1 MKNKL
6 NIAILGIGLIGGS
19 IALGLKK
26 RLDNRVSIIG
36 MSQNINRAFK
46 AKSLGMVD
54 QVIPSMKEIPKN
66 IDLVIIST
74 PISVCINLLKRIGR
88 NVRTDLIII
97 DTCSTKKTVVDTAEK
112 CLPEYISF
120 IGTHPMA
127 GIEKQGFEF
136 ACPDLF
142 INKPWIICPSRNSK
156 KNDLSMVN
164 DIINILEAKAVI
176 LDPVSH
182 DKLSVLSSHLPLIL
196 GNILIGTILREHQW
210 HNVEKIISTGFMDT
224 TRLASDNP
232 LLKSDIIRTNSQNII
247 DSLNK
252 YKQELDYFIKLVQS
266 DNRRKIL
273 SYLKNSKL
281 RRDKLLSCN

>member
-1 MKNKL
+1 MKNK
-6 NIAILGIGLIGGS
+6 IILMMFFSL
-19 IALGLKK
+19 LLVGLKIEAFAP
-26 RLDNRVSIIG
+26 LTLVSFDVLET
-36 MSQNINRAFK
+36 S
-46 AKSLGMVD
+46 
-54 QVIPSMKEIPKN
+54 
-66 IDLVIIST
+66 IS
-74 PISVCINLLKRIGR
+74 PNG
-88 NVRTDLIII
+88 D
-97 DTCSTKKTVVDTAEK
+97 
-112 CLPEYISF
+112 
-120 IGTHPMA
+120 G
-127 GIEKQGFEF
+127 
-136 ACPDLF
+136 
-142 INKPWIICPSRNSK
+142 
-156 KNDLSMVN
+156 VN

-266 DNRRKIL
+266 DNKRKIL

>member
-196 GNILIGTILREHQW
+196 GNILIGTILREQQW

-266 DNRRKIL
+266 DNKRKIL